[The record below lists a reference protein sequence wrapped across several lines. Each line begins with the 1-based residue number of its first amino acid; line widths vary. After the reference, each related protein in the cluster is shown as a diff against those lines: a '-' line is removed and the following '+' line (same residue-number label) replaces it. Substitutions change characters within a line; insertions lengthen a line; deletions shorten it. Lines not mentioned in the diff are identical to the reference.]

1 MDEKATMGQSLRNME
16 DEETI
21 DLMELARLL
30 WAHAVQIVAAA
41 VAAALICLLVCVFAL
56 TPKYQASINMI
67 VNTRQDNSSTFTS
80 DNFNSAK
87 NLISTYAVI
96 IKGNTVLNEVIDKLD
111 LDMTYTEL
119 YKMVDV
125 ADVDSTQIMQ
135 ITVTDTDAERA
146 GEIAQTIADIVPDVL
161 VEKVEAGSCKAV
173 SDVIIDPNKVFP
185 QTKKYVVL
193 AGLLGAVVVCGVLVL
208 AHLLHDTIVDDEDV
222 QKKLG
227 LPVLGLIPRCKT
239 MWNLFNK
246 KNKTDGEHRT
256 LQLITDKGM
265 PFGYVEAYK
274 SLRTNLDF
282 MAGSMDVH
290 TLVIT
295 STVPEESKS
304 NVAVNLALTLAESGK
319 KVALVDC
326 DLRKPVLHRY
336 LKAGH
341 NVKGVSNVLSNQC
354 TLDEALHE
362 LKEMNL
368 TFLPAGTPPPNPS
381 EMLSQPQMQAMVDT
395 LRQKFDF
402 VILDA
407 PPVSVV
413 TDAAVIGRYVDG
425 AVFVVRSDYAPADAV
440 RGAVKKLQDAGV
452 RVLGSVLTRY
462 DMKKALKGSSYAYSY
477 AYNYNYAYE
486 KQKADVTE

>member
-1 MDEKATMGQSLRNME
+1 
-16 DEETI
+16 
-21 DLMELARLL
+21 
-30 WAHAVQIVAAA
+30 
-41 VAAALICLLVCVFAL
+41 
-56 TPKYQASINMI
+56 
-67 VNTRQDNSSTFTS
+67 
-80 DNFNSAK
+80 
-87 NLISTYAVI
+87 
-96 IKGNTVLNEVIDKLD
+96 
-111 LDMTYTEL
+111 
-119 YKMVDV
+119 
-125 ADVDSTQIMQ
+125 
-135 ITVTDTDAERA
+135 
-146 GEIAQTIADIVPDVL
+146 
-161 VEKVEAGSCKAV
+161 
-173 SDVIIDPNKVFP
+173 
-185 QTKKYVVL
+185 
-193 AGLLGAVVVCGVLVL
+193 
-208 AHLLHDTIVDDEDV
+208 
-222 QKKLG
+222 
-227 LPVLGLIPRCKT
+227 
-239 MWNLFNK
+239 MWNLFGK
-246 KNKTDGEHRT
+246 KKKEGEHRT
-256 LQLITDKGM
+256 LQLITDKKM

-304 NVAVNLALTLAESGK
+304 NVAINLALTLAESGK

-326 DLRKPVLHRY
+326 
-336 LKAGH
+336 
-341 NVKGVSNVLSNQC
+341 VLSNQC
-354 TLDEALHE
+354 TLDEALQE

-402 VILDA
+402 VIFDA

-425 AVFVVRSDYAPADAV
+425 AIFVVRSDYAPTDAV

-477 AYNYNYAYE
+477 AYNYNYAYG
-486 KQKADVTE
+486 KQDATAGK

>member
-1 MDEKATMGQSLRNME
+1 MDEKATMGQSLRSTE

-41 VAAALICLLVCVFAL
+41 VAAALICLLVCMFAL

-67 VNTRQDNSSTFTS
+67 VNTRQDTTTTFTS

-125 ADVDSTQIMQ
+125 ADVDATQIMQ

-173 SDVIIDPNKVFP
+173 SDVIIEVFP

-227 LPVLGLIPRCKT
+227 LPVLGLIP
-239 MWNLFNK
+239 
-246 KNKTDGEHRT
+246 E
-256 LQLITDKGM
+256 
-265 PFGYVEAYK
+265 V
-274 SLRTNLDF
+274 
-282 MAGSMDVH
+282 
-290 TLVIT
+290 
-295 STVPEESKS
+295 
-304 NVAVNLALTLAESGK
+304 
-319 KVALVDC
+319 
-326 DLRKPVLHRY
+326 
-336 LKAGH
+336 
-341 NVKGVSNVLSNQC
+341 
-354 TLDEALHE
+354 
-362 LKEMNL
+362 
-368 TFLPAGTPPPNPS
+368 
-381 EMLSQPQMQAMVDT
+381 
-395 LRQKFDF
+395 
-402 VILDA
+402 
-407 PPVSVV
+407 
-413 TDAAVIGRYVDG
+413 
-425 AVFVVRSDYAPADAV
+425 
-440 RGAVKKLQDAGV
+440 
-452 RVLGSVLTRY
+452 
-462 DMKKALKGSSYAYSY
+462 
-477 AYNYNYAYE
+477 
-486 KQKADVTE
+486 

>member
-41 VAAALICLLVCVFAL
+41 VAAALICLLVCML
-56 TPKYQASINMI
+56 I
-67 VNTRQDNSSTFTS
+67 VNTRQDTTTTFTS

-227 LPVLGLIPRCKT
+227 LPVLGLIP
-239 MWNLFNK
+239 
-246 KNKTDGEHRT
+246 E
-256 LQLITDKGM
+256 
-265 PFGYVEAYK
+265 V
-274 SLRTNLDF
+274 
-282 MAGSMDVH
+282 
-290 TLVIT
+290 
-295 STVPEESKS
+295 
-304 NVAVNLALTLAESGK
+304 
-319 KVALVDC
+319 
-326 DLRKPVLHRY
+326 
-336 LKAGH
+336 
-341 NVKGVSNVLSNQC
+341 
-354 TLDEALHE
+354 
-362 LKEMNL
+362 
-368 TFLPAGTPPPNPS
+368 
-381 EMLSQPQMQAMVDT
+381 
-395 LRQKFDF
+395 
-402 VILDA
+402 
-407 PPVSVV
+407 
-413 TDAAVIGRYVDG
+413 
-425 AVFVVRSDYAPADAV
+425 
-440 RGAVKKLQDAGV
+440 
-452 RVLGSVLTRY
+452 
-462 DMKKALKGSSYAYSY
+462 
-477 AYNYNYAYE
+477 
-486 KQKADVTE
+486 

>member
-1 MDEKATMGQSLRNME
+1 
-16 DEETI
+16 
-21 DLMELARLL
+21 
-30 WAHAVQIVAAA
+30 
-41 VAAALICLLVCVFAL
+41 
-56 TPKYQASINMI
+56 
-67 VNTRQDNSSTFTS
+67 
-80 DNFNSAK
+80 
-87 NLISTYAVI
+87 
-96 IKGNTVLNEVIDKLD
+96 
-111 LDMTYTEL
+111 
-119 YKMVDV
+119 
-125 ADVDSTQIMQ
+125 
-135 ITVTDTDAERA
+135 
-146 GEIAQTIADIVPDVL
+146 
-161 VEKVEAGSCKAV
+161 
-173 SDVIIDPNKVFP
+173 
-185 QTKKYVVL
+185 
-193 AGLLGAVVVCGVLVL
+193 
-208 AHLLHDTIVDDEDV
+208 
-222 QKKLG
+222 
-227 LPVLGLIPRCKT
+227 

-304 NVAVNLALTLAESGK
+304 NVAVNLAMTMAESGK

-336 LKAGH
+336 LKA
-341 NVKGVSNVLSNQC
+341 
-354 TLDEALHE
+354 
-362 LKEMNL
+362 MNL

-381 EMLSQPQMQAMVDT
+381 EMLSQPQMQAMVNT
-395 LRQKFDF
+395 LREKFDV
-402 VILDA
+402 VIFDA

>member
-1 MDEKATMGQSLRNME
+1 MCIYRNPVYISCTAENKKGEFRYYGRKATMGQSLRNME

-227 LPVLGLIPRCKT
+227 LPVLGLIP
-239 MWNLFNK
+239 
-246 KNKTDGEHRT
+246 E
-256 LQLITDKGM
+256 
-265 PFGYVEAYK
+265 V
-274 SLRTNLDF
+274 
-282 MAGSMDVH
+282 
-290 TLVIT
+290 
-295 STVPEESKS
+295 
-304 NVAVNLALTLAESGK
+304 
-319 KVALVDC
+319 
-326 DLRKPVLHRY
+326 
-336 LKAGH
+336 
-341 NVKGVSNVLSNQC
+341 
-354 TLDEALHE
+354 
-362 LKEMNL
+362 
-368 TFLPAGTPPPNPS
+368 
-381 EMLSQPQMQAMVDT
+381 
-395 LRQKFDF
+395 
-402 VILDA
+402 
-407 PPVSVV
+407 
-413 TDAAVIGRYVDG
+413 
-425 AVFVVRSDYAPADAV
+425 
-440 RGAVKKLQDAGV
+440 
-452 RVLGSVLTRY
+452 
-462 DMKKALKGSSYAYSY
+462 
-477 AYNYNYAYE
+477 
-486 KQKADVTE
+486 